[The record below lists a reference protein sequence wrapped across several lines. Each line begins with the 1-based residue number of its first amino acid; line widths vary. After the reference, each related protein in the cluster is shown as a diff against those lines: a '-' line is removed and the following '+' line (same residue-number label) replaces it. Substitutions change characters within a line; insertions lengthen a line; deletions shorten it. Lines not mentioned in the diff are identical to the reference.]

1 MTHLTSDYLNPKI
14 EISWRTYE
22 IWPQGA
28 CQISQI
34 LDSRKII
41 WKQDYSL
48 DCETKTSGGASLRP
62 RARRINA
69 FPLQFLA
76 HFAIS
81 VATNSLKPSRLIFM
95 PLVTKELNSARYNAF
110 WFRSFS

>member
-62 RARRINA
+62 RASEKDKCISFTIPRALRYLRRHQ
-69 FPLQFLA
+69 FPKTKSTNFHAASNKRIKFNTLQ
-76 HFAIS
+76 
-81 VATNSLKPSRLIFM
+81 RL
-95 PLVTKELNSARYNAF
+95 LV
-110 WFRSFS
+110 